1 MTVSLKGKRAIV
13 TGAAVGIGPAYA
25 HALASEGADVS
36 VCDIRPEIMELPANL
51 TSKGVRAYAM
61 VADVSKPED
70 VRKFVDT
77 TIERLGGVDILINN
91 AGKCQISLADDDL
104 DKTLHDYEEMV
115 GTNLKGEFLMGRA
128 VIAQML
134 QQGDGGE
141 IVNIAT
147 DHMFTC
153 GAPHQQCSK
162 NPNCPWAEAPR
173 PTSGGH
179 VMDIYDA
186 SKWGLN
192 GLMFAWAQALKPH
205 GIRVNGMCMGAT
217 DSWMIRDFFKFP
229 QTPGEETE
237 EQKEE
242 IATWM
247 AKEDVAHVLIDL
259 LKEGPEG
266 RNANNIN
273 LCVGRPPKLE
283 PPLPLLYI
291 EEEVVHGGA

>member
-1 MTVSLKGKRAIV
+1 MAISLKGKTAIV

-25 HALASEGADVS
+25 RALTAEGVDVA
-36 VCDIRPEIMELPANL
+36 VCDIRQEIMDLPAQLETN
-51 TSKGVRAYAM
+51 GVKAFAM
-61 VADVSKPED
+61 VADVSRPED
-70 VRKFVDT
+70 VREFVDS
-77 TIERLGGVDILINN
+77 TIGALGGIDILINN
-91 AGKCQISLADDDL
+91 AGKCKVSLAEDGL
-104 DKTLHDYEEMV
+104 DKTLDDYEEMV

-134 QQGDGGE
+134 KQDRGGE

-153 GAPHQQCSK
+153 GAPHDQCPK
-162 NPNCPWAEAPR
+162 NPNCPWADAPR

-205 GIRVNGMCMGAT
+205 SVRVNGICMGAT
-217 DSWMIRDFFKFP
+217 DSWMIRDFFRFP
-229 QTPGEETE
+229 QNSAEETD
-237 EQKEE
+237 EQKKE

-247 AKEDVAHVLIDL
+247 AKDDVAQVVIDL
-259 LKEGPEG
+259 LKEGPGG

-291 EEEVVHGGA
+291 KEEALHGDA

>member
-1 MTVSLKGKRAIV
+1 MSVSLKGKNAIV

-25 HALASEGADVS
+25 RALAAQGVNVALCDVRDEVLTLPSELETQGVKAVASIADVS
-36 VCDIRPEIMELPANL
+36 QPN
-51 TSKGVRAYAM
+51 
-61 VADVSKPED
+61 D
-70 VRKFVDT
+70 VRRFVDGAVGA
-77 TIERLGGVDILINN
+77 LGGVDILINN
-91 AGKCQISLADDDL
+91 AGKCRMSVADDDL
-104 DKTLHDYEEMV
+104 DKTLFDYDEMV
-115 GTNLKGEFLMGRA
+115 GTNLKGEFLVGRA
-128 VIAQML
+128 VITEML
-134 QQGDGGE
+134 KQNRGGE

-153 GAPHQQCSK
+153 GAPHEQCPK
-162 NPNCPWAEAPR
+162 NEACPWADAPR

-205 GIRVNGMCMGAT
+205 NIRVNAMCMGAT
-217 DSWMIRDFFKFP
+217 DSFMLRDFMNIP
-229 QTPGEETE
+229 HTPGTETE
-237 EQKEE
+237 EQKKD

-247 AKEDVAHVLIDL
+247 SQEDVAQVVIDL
-259 LKEGPEG
+259 LLEGPSG

-283 PPLPLLYI
+283 PPLPILYI
-291 EEEVVHGGA
+291 EEEALNALA